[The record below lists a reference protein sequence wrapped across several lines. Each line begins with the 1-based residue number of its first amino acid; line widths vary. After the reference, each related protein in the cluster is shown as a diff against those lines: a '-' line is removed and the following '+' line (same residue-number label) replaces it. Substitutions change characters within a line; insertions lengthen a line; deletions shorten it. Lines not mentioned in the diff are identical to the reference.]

1 MKNMVSEINSLSFST
16 VMDVS
21 FGYPSLIGLPS
32 CLK

>member
-21 FGYPSLIGLPS
+21 FGYPSLIGFTFLS
-32 CLK
+32 K